1 MIKTQE
7 SSISGNTSYLSFP
20 KKFLK
25 KITGWRNI
33 LPLTGLV
40 AFFVGGIL
48 FIGLLPI
55 PFGFLFKGS
64 FFLCVGGLLLTLFVL
79 SLRLLISKR
88 IWKKAVGAVFILIPI
103 ILLLIITIVV
113 ADHRILFL
121 QGMPPVLTKDQW
133 QEDLQYL
140 VEKMEQKHPNLY
152 SSVSRDVF
160 FNAIKN
166 IEERIPSLDSN
177 QIMVEFFKVIAL
189 PNDAHSFPFIISPAY
204 NLHHFPLKIYNFD
217 NGWYVTDICR
227 KYKDVIGSR
236 VVKIGDVPMD
246 EVYELYKPYLA
257 VGNDFSKRERFC
269 LIGLMAEW
277 LQAQGI
283 IENINKGAF
292 TFESVKGEQYTVVMK
307 PEKHF
312 LWLYWY
318 MFRRI
323 DNKSSPFVL
332 NRRRDAYVFEFL
344 DESKILYFRFNAVV
358 RESANETIEEFIQR
372 LSSYVDT
379 HDFNRMVIDLRNNGG
394 GDGSLIFDL
403 VDLIKNNEKI
413 NQRGKL
419 FVIIGRN
426 SLSAAVMFASM
437 LHNNTKAIFVGKPTG
452 QGPNFFS
459 GPNGI
464 TLPYSKLEFWLSS
477 RLNESSLS
485 IDKRQWIEPDI
496 PVQYICRDFLENK
509 DPAMEAILNF
519 QPSEVESIKLE
530 DEVIQKI
537 CGRYVFSPHQIL
549 TIQKK
554 DESLTFQIFDFNPA
568 SYNQIQ
574 SHLYPISNNEFLTD
588 IRNVILQLPV
598 EKQAKAASLIFKWGN
613 TQRVIHRAP
622 EGFKLPLEYIY
633 EGKMAEGVE
642 LFVKNKEEHIRSN
655 PSLETSL
662 TILGYRHL
670 RKEEYNSAIPIFK
683 LIVEIFPQSSNAYDS
698 LGEAYM
704 LNGNREL
711 AILNYEK
718 SLELNPDNTNA
729 VNMLKRLEK
738 KR

>member
-1 MIKTQE
+1 M
-7 SSISGNTSYLSFP
+7 SGNASHHSFP
-20 KKFLK
+20 KKLLK
-25 KITGWRNI
+25 KMTGWRNI
-33 LPLTGLV
+33 LLLTGLV

-48 FIGLLPI
+48 FIRLLPI
-55 PFGFLFKGS
+55 PFGSLFKVS

-79 SLRLLISKR
+79 SLRLMISKR
-88 IWKKAVGAVFILIPI
+88 IWKKALGTVVILIPI

-113 ADHRILFL
+113 SDHRILFF

-133 QEDLQYL
+133 QDDLHFL
-140 VEKMEQKHPNLY
+140 VEKMEQKHPDLY
-152 SSVSRDVF
+152 ASISKETF
-160 FNAIKN
+160 LNAIKD
-166 IEERIPSLDSN
+166 IEEKIPSLNSN
-177 QIMVEFFKVIAL
+177 QIMAEFFKVIAL

-217 NGWYVTDICR
+217 DGWYVTDICR
-227 KYKDVIGSR
+227 KHKDMIGSR
-236 VVKIGDVPMD
+236 VVKIGKVPMD
-246 EVYELYKPYLA
+246 EVYKLYKPYLA

-277 LQAQGI
+277 LHAQGI
-283 IENINKGAF
+283 IEHINKGAF
-292 TFESVKGEQYTVVMK
+292 TFENEQGEQQTVVMR

-318 MFRRI
+318 MFKRV

-332 NRRRDAYVFEFL
+332 NRRQDAYVFEFL
-344 DESKILYFRFNAVV
+344 DESQTLYFRFNAVAK
-358 RESANETIEEFIQR
+358 ESAKETFEGFIQR

-379 HDFNRMVIDLRNNGG
+379 HDFKRMVIDLRNNGG

-403 VDLIKNNEKI
+403 VDLIKNNKKI

-419 FVIIGRN
+419 FVMIGRN

-464 TLPYSKLEFWLSS
+464 TLPHSKLEFWLSS

-485 IDKRQWIEPDI
+485 MDKRQWIEPDI
-496 PVQYICRDFLENK
+496 PVRYTCQDFLDNR
-509 DPAMEAILNF
+509 DPAMEAILDF
-519 QPSEVESIKLE
+519 QPSGVETIQLE
-530 DEVIQKI
+530 DEVIHKI
-537 CGRYVFSPHQIL
+537 CGRYAFSPHQIL
-549 TIQKK
+549 IIQKE
-554 DESLTFQIFDFNPA
+554 DGSLMFQIFDFNPA

-574 SHLYPISNNEFLTD
+574 SQLYPISSNEFLTD
-588 IRNVILQLPV
+588 IKNVTLQFPV
-598 EKQAKAASLIFKWGN
+598 EKRTQATRLIFKWGD
-613 TQRVIHRAP
+613 TQRVIQRAA

-642 LFVKNKEEHIRSN
+642 LFVKNKDEYIRSN

-683 LIVEIFPQSSNAYDS
+683 LIVEIFPQSFNAYDS

-704 LNGNREL
+704 LNGDREL
-711 AILNYEK
+711 AIINYEK

-729 VNMLKRLEK
+729 VNMLKKLEK
-738 KR
+738 EK

>member
-1 MIKTQE
+1 MIQTQE
-7 SSISGNTSYLSFP
+7 SSISGNTSHHSFP
-20 KKFLK
+20 KKGLK
-25 KITGWRNI
+25 KITDWRNI
-33 LPLTGLV
+33 LLLTGLV

-48 FIGLLPI
+48 FIELLPI

-79 SLRLLISKR
+79 SLRLMISKR
-88 IWKKAVGAVFILIPI
+88 IWKKILGAVLILIPI
-103 ILLLIITIVV
+103 FLLFIITIVV
-113 ADHRILFL
+113 ADHRILFF
-121 QGMPPVLTKDQW
+121 QGRPPELTKNQW
-133 QEDLQYL
+133 REDLHYL
-140 VEKMEQKHPNLY
+140 VEKMEQKHPDLY
-152 SSVSRDVF
+152 ASISRVTF
-160 FNAIKN
+160 FNAVRN
-166 IEERIPSLDSN
+166 IEERISSLDSN

-217 NGWYVTDICR
+217 DGWYVTDICR
-227 KYKDVIGSR
+227 KHKDVIGSR

-277 LQAQGI
+277 LHAQGI
-283 IENINKGAF
+283 IEHINKGAF
-292 TFESVKGEQYTVVMK
+292 TFENAEGEQQTVVMK

-318 MFRRI
+318 MFRRV

-332 NRRRDAYVFEFL
+332 NRRQNPYVFEFL
-344 DESKILYFRFNAVV
+344 DENQTLYFRFNAVV
-358 RESANETIEEFIQR
+358 RESAKETIEEFIER

-379 HDFNRMVIDLRNNGG
+379 HDFKRMAIDLRNNAG

-437 LHNNTKAIFVGKPTG
+437 LQNNTKAIFVGKPTG

-459 GPNGI
+459 GPNAV
-464 TLPYSKLEFWLSS
+464 TLPHSKLEFWLSS

-485 IDKRQWIEPDI
+485 IDKRQWIEPEI
-496 PVQYICRDFLENK
+496 QVRYTCRDFLDNR
-509 DPAMEAILNF
+509 DPAMEAILDF
-519 QPSEVESIKLE
+519 QPSEVETIKLE

-537 CGRYVFSPHQIL
+537 CGRYLFSPHQIL
-549 TIQKK
+549 TIQKE
-554 DESLTFQIFDFNPA
+554 DGLLAFQIFDFNPA

-574 SHLYPISNNEFLTD
+574 SHLYPISSNEFLTD
-588 IRNVILQLPV
+588 IKNVTLRFPV
-598 EKQAKAASLIFKWGN
+598 EKQAQATRLIFKWGD
-613 TQRVIHRAP
+613 TQRVIHRAA

-642 LFVKNKEEHIRSN
+642 LFIENKEKYIRSN

-662 TILGYRHL
+662 TILGYRYL
-670 RKEEYNSAIPIFK
+670 RKEEYNSAIQIFK
-683 LIVEIFPQSSNAYDS
+683 LIVEVFPQSYNAYDS

-704 LNGNREL
+704 LNGDRDL
-711 AILNYEK
+711 AIKNYEK

-738 KR
+738 EG

>member
-1 MIKTQE
+1 MTQIQE
-7 SSISGNTSYLSFP
+7 SSMSGSVPRHSFP

-25 KITGWRNI
+25 KISGWKNI
-33 LPLTGLV
+33 LLLTGLV

-48 FIGLLPI
+48 FIELLPI

-79 SLRLLISKR
+79 SLRLMISKR
-88 IWKKAVGAVFILIPI
+88 IWKKILGAVLILIPI
-103 ILLLIITIVV
+103 LLLLIITIVV
-113 ADHRILFL
+113 ADHRILFF
-121 QGMPPVLTKDQW
+121 QGIPPVLTKDQW
-133 QEDLQYL
+133 QEDLHYL
-140 VEKMEQKHPNLY
+140 VEKMEQKHPDLY
-152 SSVSRDVF
+152 ASVSRETF
-160 FNAIKN
+160 FNAVKN
-166 IEERIPSLDSN
+166 IEERIPSLNSN

-217 NGWYVTDICR
+217 DGWYVTDICR
-227 KYKDVIGSR
+227 KYKNMIGSR

-277 LQAQGI
+277 LHAQGI
-283 IENINKGAF
+283 IEHINKGTF
-292 TFESVKGEQYTVVMK
+292 TFENAKGEQQIVVMK

-318 MFRRI
+318 MFRRV

-332 NRRRDAYVFEFL
+332 NRRQDSYVFEFL
-344 DESKILYFRFNAVV
+344 DESQTLYFRFNAVV
-358 RESANETIEEFIQR
+358 QESAKETFEEFIQR

-379 HDFNRMVIDLRNNGG
+379 HDFSRMVIDLRNNGG
-394 GDGSLIFDL
+394 GDGSLIFNL
-403 VDLIKNNEKI
+403 VNLIKNNKKI

-437 LHNNTKAIFVGKPTG
+437 LQNNTKAIFVGKPTG

-464 TLPYSKLEFWLSS
+464 TLPHSKLEFWLSS

-496 PVQYICRDFLENK
+496 PVRYICRDFLENK

-519 QPSEVESIKLE
+519 QPSEIESIKLE
-530 DEVIQKI
+530 DEVIKRI
-537 CGRYVFSPHQIL
+537 CGRYLFSPHQML
-549 TIQKK
+549 TIKK
-554 DESLTFQIFDFNPA
+554 EDESLIFQIFDFNPA

-574 SHLYPISNNEFLTD
+574 SNLYPISNNEFLTD
-588 IRNVILQLPV
+588 IRNVTLQFPAT
-598 EKQAKAASLIFKWGN
+598 KQAQATLLIFRWGD
-613 TQRVIHRAP
+613 THRVIHRAA

-633 EGKMAEGVE
+633 EGKMAEGVK
-642 LFVKNKEEHIRSN
+642 LFVENKDEYIRSN

-662 TILGYRHL
+662 TILGYKHL

-683 LIVEIFPQSSNAYDS
+683 LIVEIFPQSFNAYDS

-704 LNGNREL
+704 LNGDREL
-711 AILNYEK
+711 AILYYEK

-729 VNMLKRLEK
+729 VKMLKRLEK
-738 KR
+738 EK

>member
-1 MIKTQE
+1 MIQIRE
-7 SSISGNTSYLSFP
+7 SSMSGNTSRHSFP
-20 KKFLK
+20 KKILK
-25 KITGWRNI
+25 KITDWRNI
-33 LPLTGLV
+33 LLLTSLV

-64 FFLCVGGLLLTLFVL
+64 FFLCIGGLLLTLFVL
-79 SLRLLISKR
+79 SLRLMTSKR
-88 IWKKAVGAVFILIPI
+88 IWKKVAGAVFILIPI
-103 ILLLIITIVV
+103 ILLLIITIAVS
-113 ADHRILFL
+113 DHRILFF

-133 QEDLQYL
+133 QEDLHFL
-140 VEKMEQKHPNLY
+140 VEKMEQKHPDLY
-152 SSVSRDVF
+152 ASISRETF
-160 FNAIKN
+160 FNAIKD
-166 IEERIPSLDSN
+166 IEERIPSLNSN
-177 QIMVEFFKVIAL
+177 QIMAEFFKVIAL

-217 NGWYVTDICR
+217 DGWYVTDICR
-227 KYKDVIGSR
+227 KYKDMISSR

-257 VGNDFSKRERFC
+257 VGNNFSKRERFC
-269 LIGLMAEW
+269 LIGIMAEW
-277 LQAQGI
+277 LHAQGI
-283 IENINKGAF
+283 IEHINKGEF
-292 TFESVKGEQYTVVMK
+292 TFENAEGEQQTVVMK

-318 MFRRI
+318 MFQRV

-332 NRRRDAYVFEFL
+332 NRRQDAYVFEFL
-344 DESKILYFRFNAVV
+344 DESQTLYFRFNAVV
-358 RESANETIEEFIQR
+358 QESAKETFEEFIQR

-379 HDFNRMVIDLRNNGG
+379 HDFKRMVIDLRNNGG

-403 VDLIKNNEKI
+403 VDLIKNKEKI

-426 SLSAAVMFASM
+426 SLSAAVMFTSM
-437 LHNNTKAIFVGKPTG
+437 LQNNTKAIFVGKPTG

-459 GPNGI
+459 GPSGI
-464 TLPYSKLEFWLSS
+464 TLPHSKLEFWLSS

-485 IDKRQWIEPDI
+485 MDKRQWIEPDI
-496 PVQYICRDFLENK
+496 PVRYTCRDFLENR
-509 DPAMEAILNF
+509 DPAMEAILDS
-519 QPSEVESIKLE
+519 QHSEVKTIQVE
-530 DEVIQKI
+530 DEFIHKI
-537 CGRYVFSPHQIL
+537 CGRYLFSPHQIL
-549 TIQKK
+549 TIQKE

-568 SYNQIQ
+568 SYNQIH
-574 SHLYPISNNEFLTD
+574 SYLYPVSSNEFLTD
-588 IRNVILQLPV
+588 IRNVTLRFPV
-598 EKQAKAASLIFKWGN
+598 EKQAKATSLIFKWGD
-613 TQRVIHRAP
+613 TQRVIHLAP
-622 EGFKLPLEYIY
+622 EAFKLPLEYIY

-642 LFVKNKEEHIRSN
+642 LFVKNKDEYIRSN

-683 LIVEIFPQSSNAYDS
+683 LIVEIFPQSYNAYDS

-704 LNGNREL
+704 LNGDREL

-729 VNMLKRLEK
+729 ANMLKKLEK
-738 KR
+738 EK

>member
-1 MIKTQE
+1 MTDRK
-7 SSISGNTSYLSFP
+7 
-20 KKFLK
+20 
-25 KITGWRNI
+25 NI
-33 LPLTGLV
+33 LLLTGLT
-40 AFFVGGIL
+40 AFLVGGIL
-48 FIGLLPI
+48 FIRLLSI

-79 SLRLLISKR
+79 SLRLMISKR
-88 IWKKAVGAVFILIPI
+88 IWKKAAGAVLILIPT
-103 ILLLIITIVV
+103 ILLLIITIVI
-113 ADHRILFL
+113 ADHRILFF
-121 QGMPPVLTKDQW
+121 QGIPPDLTKDQW

-140 VEKMEQKHPNLY
+140 VEKMEQKHPDLY
-152 SSVSRDVF
+152 SSISREAF
-160 FNAIKN
+160 FKAIKN
-166 IEERIPSLDSN
+166 IEERIPSLNSN

-217 NGWYVTDICR
+217 DGWYVTDVCR

-236 VVKIGDVPMD
+236 VVKIGDVPM
-246 EVYELYKPYLA
+246 EEAYELYKPYLA

-283 IENINKGAF
+283 IENIKKGAF
-292 TFESVKGEQYTVVMK
+292 TFENAQGEQQTVMIK

-318 MFRRI
+318 MFRRV

-344 DESKILYFRFNAVV
+344 EESQTLYFRFNAVV
-358 RESANETIEEFIQR
+358 RESAKETIEEFIKR

-379 HDFNRMVIDLRNNGG
+379 HDFSRMVIDLRNNGG

-413 NQRGKL
+413 NQRGNL

-464 TLPYSKLEFWLSS
+464 TLPHSKLEFWLSS

-485 IDKRQWIEPDI
+485 MDKRQSIEPDI
-496 PVQYICRDFLENK
+496 PVRYICRDFIENK
-509 DPAMEAILNF
+509 DPAMEAILDF
-519 QPSEVESIKLE
+519 QPSEIESIQLE

-537 CGRYVFSPHQIL
+537 CGRYLFSPHQIL
-549 TIQKK
+549 TIQKEDK
-554 DESLTFQIFDFNPA
+554 SLTFQIFDFNPA

-574 SHLYPISNNEFLTD
+574 SQLYPISSNEFLTD
-588 IRNVILQLPV
+588 IRNMTLQLPAD
-598 EKQAKAASLIFKWGN
+598 KKARATRLIFKWGN
-613 TQRVIHRAP
+613 TQRVTHRAP

-642 LFVKNKEEHIRSN
+642 LFVENKEEYIRSN

-670 RKEEYNSAIPIFK
+670 RKEEYNNAIPIFK
-683 LIVEIFPQSSNAYDS
+683 LIVDIFPQSSNAYDS

-704 LNGNREL
+704 LNGDREL
-711 AILNYEK
+711 AIINYEK
-718 SLELNPDNTNA
+718 SFELNPDNTNA
-729 VNMLKRLEK
+729 VKMLKRLEK
-738 KR
+738 ED